1 MAMAENRGGA
11 ARLTF
16 RTIAT
21 IVGLIGAV
29 VAFIIVALYTLAHA
43 LGRIT
48 GVSNNPSHFWWGLL
62 VILIGVVGAFL
73 APLLPIVSAI
83 MLLGAGIAFFF
94 IVGWWALIA
103 SPFLIV
109 AGLLTFSNRRV
120 SVSQTG

>member
-1 MAMAENRGGA
+1 MAENRGGV

-29 VAFIIVALYTLAHA
+29 VALVVTILYTLAHV
-43 LGRIT
+43 LGRIA
-48 GVSNNPSHFWWGLL
+48 GVNTDHSHFWWGLL
-62 VILIGVVGAFL
+62 VILIGAVGAFT
-73 APLLPIVSAI
+73 APLLPIPSAI
-83 MLLGAGIAFFF
+83 MLLGAGVAFFF

-109 AGLLTFSNRRV
+109 AGLLAFSNRRV
-120 SVSQTG
+120 NVAGAG